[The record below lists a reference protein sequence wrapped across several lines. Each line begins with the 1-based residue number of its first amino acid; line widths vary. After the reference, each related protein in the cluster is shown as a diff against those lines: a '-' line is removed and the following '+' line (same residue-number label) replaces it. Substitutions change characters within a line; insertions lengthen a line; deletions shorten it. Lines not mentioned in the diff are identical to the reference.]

1 MSVTEDLATIGR
13 RRAALIEAH
22 YLADGEGAA
31 ACGGDLEGG
40 HAYLSQHFSPKKKKK
55 KTRSVFKDTDIGW
68 DSDS

>member
-13 RRAALIEAH
+13 RRAALIIEAH

-40 HAYLSQHFSPKKKKK
+40 HAYLSQHFSPKKK
-55 KTRSVFKDTDIGW
+55 TRSVIKDTDIG
-68 DSDS
+68 